1 MFPASHAT
9 ALADFIA
16 ATPQRPLAVRA
27 LRLLGGEEQQL
38 ELAFALWNIG
48 FACVVPKPAAS
59 QQEGGKEKGAKDKG
73 AKKGGEEKKGGEGA
87 KKGGEGAK
95 KEGQSPPAKKAKKGK

>member
-1 MFPASHAT
+1 MFPASYAT

-16 ATPQRPLAVRA
+16 ATPQRPLAVRS
-27 LRLLGGEEQQL
+27 LRVLGGEEQQL

-48 FACVVPKPAAS
+48 FACVVPKPAA
-59 QQEGGKEKGAKDKG
+59 QQEGGKEKGGKDKG
-73 AKKGGEEKKGGEGA
+73 GKKGGEEKKGAEG